1 MATKK
6 KPSAKQLAA
15 RAKFAAMARARAK
28 AAKGKKRPVVKKVTA
43 KKTTTNKI
51 NAIYYYGE
59 GKKVYSTDLKI
70 GAKYEWIAGAGYQ
83 EVTYIGKASQHPNRR
98 CGTRLGVGGYIFQFD
113 DGSCTNISAGAVVQ
127 NIRTIPAKKVTGTKS
142 RKTPATTSRHVDT
155 KSHNVKINVLSG
167 MPKSSNKMY
176 VRIDDLGYIYT
187 DAGILKNYLKENANK
202 WVEVDTSYLFDNQY
216 NTIDGYRIYD
226 TMINAIKNDAR
237 KGNKQFENN
246 NRCCFLIWK
255 GIKPNV
261 LPFNDSTDKIAK
273 KTKITWK
280 NPTYQIGTYEFESNF
295 LKHYRLQN
303 ARQRIKFLYW
313 DKTYFLTDGIGYRAT
328 KSLTGGWPIS
338 YTIPD
343 NVKNKVNQILNTL

>member
-28 AAKGKKRPVVKKVTA
+28 AAKGKKTIT
-43 KKTTTNKI
+43 KKTTTK
-51 NAIYYYGE
+51 
-59 GKKVYSTDLKI
+59 KI
-70 GAKYEWIAGAGYQ
+70 GSLLSVHKPFFKKISKATAKKRFIENM
-83 EVTYIGKASQHPNRR
+83 EVYG
-98 CGTRLGVGGYIFQFD
+98 LYD
-113 DGSCTNISAGAVVQ
+113 DGSESLIESLNDLDNRGIYAYGYEIKSGKMGKT
-127 NIRTIPAKKVTGTKS
+127 TKS
-142 RKTPATTSRHVDT
+142 RKTPARKKPATTSRHVDT